1 MLSLLR
7 GGDEG
12 TCGHQAA
19 WGLPSGGQ
27 ASLSRQQRAP
37 PTPLAVTL
45 SSKIPITR
53 AGGSRGCLPPKHAC
67 QCASSSAGFPP
78 GSCIPTLLPHPLLR
92 PEQNG
97 PATRRAVS
105 TFPAAHPDPACPR
118 HDPHHPNPGT

>member
-45 SSKIPITR
+45 CPPRSPSQGLGAPGDACHQSTR
-53 AGGSRGCLPPKHAC
+53 GSV
-67 QCASSSAGFPP
+67 
-78 GSCIPTLLPHPLLR
+78 HPLPLGSPQAPASR
-92 PEQNG
+92 P
-97 PATRRAVS
+97 S
-105 TFPAAHPDPACPR
+105 CLILC
-118 HDPHHPNPGT
+118 